1 MWCLK
6 FEPGVENLCIR
17 TWMTV
22 ALLQAPSE
30 TGAIHARSGNG
41 LNLCQKAFGYRT
53 QRKSFCCLCL
63 KHIAT

>member
-22 ALLQAPSE
+22 ALLQAPS
-30 TGAIHARSGNG
+30 
-41 LNLCQKAFGYRT
+41 AFGYRT

-63 KHIAT
+63 KHIAM